1 MSQLDPIPYSDAQ
14 IRAILERVQTI
25 AMVGASSNWN
35 RPSYFVMKYLQ
46 GKGYRVI
53 PVNPGIAGQLLLGE
67 KVYAS
72 LRDIPL
78 ELTGPVDMVD
88 MFRASSE
95 APKIVA
101 DAIAIAAPVVWMQL
115 GIRDDEAA
123 ATAEAA
129 GIEVIMNR
137 CPKIEFGRLG
147 GELSWSGVNSG
158 IIRNRAPQAPR
169 PRTPRG
175 QARERPAQASH
186 NQSPGQSYGF
196 ETLAVHAGA
205 APDPT
210 TGARSTPIYQ
220 TTSYVFE
227 DVDHAASLF
236 NLHNFGYIYSRL
248 TNPTVSVLE
257 ERIASLEGGRAAV
270 AAASGHAAQF
280 LTFFTLMGPGDEF
293 VASRNLYGGSLTQF
307 GLSFPKLGW
316 KCHFVDPNDPEN
328 FRRALTPRC
337 KAIFIENLANPGG
350 VIVDIEKVAAVA
362 HDAGIPL
369 IVDNTLATP
378 YLCRP
383 FDWGADLIVHS
394 TTKFLG
400 GHGAAL
406 GGMLVESGRFDWGQ
420 GDRFP
425 SLTEPEP
432 AYHGLKFYE
441 NFGDFAFTTK
451 ARAVALRDFGPTL
464 SPMNAFLTLTGIES
478 LHVRMDR
485 HVENA
490 RKVAEFLA
498 DHKRVAWVSY
508 AGLKSSP
515 YYDLA
520 KKYLPKGPG
529 AVFTFG
535 VKGGYE
541 AGTNLVETVRLF
553 SHLANIGD
561 TRSLILHPAS
571 TTHRQLSDEQR
582 LAAGAGPDVVRL
594 SVGLETAED
603 LIRDLDEALGGA

>member
-1 MSQLDPIPYSDAQ
+1 MTRPDTIPYSDAQ
-14 IRAILERVQTI
+14 IGSILERVKTI
-25 AMVGASSNWN
+25 ALVGASSNWN

-53 PVNPGIAGQLLLGE
+53 PVNPGIAGQELLGE
-67 KVYAS
+67 TVYAS
-72 LRDIPL
+72 LRDIPPDVP
-78 ELTGPVDMVD
+78 EPVDMVD
-88 MFRASSE
+88 VFRPARD
-95 APKIVA
+95 APAIVE
-101 DAIAIAAPVVWMQL
+101 DAIAIGAKIVWMQL
-115 GIRDDEAA
+115 WIRNDNAA
-123 ATAEAA
+123 ATAERA
-129 GIEVIMNR
+129 GIEVVMNR

-158 IIRNRAPQAPR
+158 IIRNRPPK
-169 PRTPRG
+169 PPI
-175 QARERPAQASH
+175 ARHGKERPTQSH
-186 NQSPGQSYGF
+186 NLSYGF
-196 ETLAVHAGA
+196 ETRAVHAGA
-205 APDPT
+205 APDPV

-220 TTSYVFE
+220 TTSYVFD

-280 LTFFTLMGPGDEF
+280 LTFFTLLQPGDEF

-307 GLSFPKLGW
+307 GLSFKKLGW
-316 KCHFVDPNDPEN
+316 KCHFVDPTDPEN
-328 FRRALTPRC
+328 FRKALTPRC
-337 KAIFIENLANPGG
+337 KAIFVESLANPGG
-350 VIVDIEKVAAVA
+350 IIVDIEKVAAVA
-362 HDAGIPL
+362 HEAGIPL

-383 FDWGADLIVHS
+383 FEWGADLVVHS

-406 GGMLVESGRFDWGQ
+406 GGMVVESGRFDWSQ
-420 GDRFP
+420 SDRFP

-432 AYHGLKFYE
+432 AYHGLKFFE

-464 SPMNAFLTLTGIES
+464 SPMNAFLTITGIES
-478 LHVRMDR
+478 LPVRMDR

-490 RKVAEFLA
+490 QKLAEYLA
-498 DHKRVAWVSY
+498 EHPRVAWVSY
-508 AGLKSSP
+508 AGLKTSP
-515 YYDLA
+515 FHDLA
-520 KKYLPKGPG
+520 RKYLPKGPG

-541 AGTNLVETVRLF
+541 AGVKLVESVGLF

-582 LAAGAGPDVVRL
+582 EAAGAGPDVVRL
-594 SVGLETAED
+594 SIGLETAED
-603 LIRDLDEALGGA
+603 LIRDLDEALAAATV